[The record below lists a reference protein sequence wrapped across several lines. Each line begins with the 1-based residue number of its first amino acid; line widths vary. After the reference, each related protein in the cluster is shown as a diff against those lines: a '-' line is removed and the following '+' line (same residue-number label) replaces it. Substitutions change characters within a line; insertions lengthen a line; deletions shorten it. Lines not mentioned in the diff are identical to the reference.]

1 MVIFCTA
8 YYIFSYIQIIPQI
21 IKLLETKSSEDYSI
35 GMISLQLIAVVSW
48 TLYIYT
54 SEQNIIVYI
63 GTIIDLVLLIYIDI
77 FKYVA
82 IISICQY
89 ILIRL
94 NLL

>member
-35 GMISLQLIAVVSW
+35 GMLVLQLIAVVSW
-48 TLYIYT
+48 SLYIYT

-77 FKYVA
+77 LILKYYESGKN
-82 IISICQY
+82 IKTS
-89 ILIRL
+89 
-94 NLL
+94 N